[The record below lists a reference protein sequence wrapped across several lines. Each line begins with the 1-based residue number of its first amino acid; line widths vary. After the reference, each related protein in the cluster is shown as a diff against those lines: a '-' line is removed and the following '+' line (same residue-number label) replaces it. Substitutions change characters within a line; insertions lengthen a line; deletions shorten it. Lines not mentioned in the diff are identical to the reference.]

1 MTTPTVST
9 RRADLSRTAA
19 TTVLVLVATVASF
32 HALTVLIGPGPWT
45 RTGTS
50 FLLVLGLV
58 TWVTRALL
66 ETRPSTSVSRT
77 RSLVPT
83 LAGLLVGAW
92 GLLALFGGVTS
103 RGIDLA
109 ISSASLDRVLARF
122 AAGRQLIATETSPIE
137 PSFPLVLI
145 AVGGA
150 ALVFLLTDL
159 IAGGLRLP
167 AAAGL
172 PLLALWIPPLVIEG
186 SVPPAVFVVTVTAL
200 LLLVAVDNPHRA
212 VRRTTTSATTVRS
225 ADRATRALR
234 ASTTLAATLA
244 IALVALVAGSAAGA
258 LPQIVRSPW
267 TAFFT
272 SAGPT
277 VRLASDLDMESNLKA
292 RSEEVALTYEFPE
305 DRANDTS
312 STDVGPL
319 RMFTLTG
326 FDGRNWR
333 RGDARQGPQVEES
346 NILWPDGGGISGGG
360 EPRQVDVTLRTLRDE
375 RLVLPTEPRTITA
388 PGEWFYDDARDEV
401 TGNEA
406 TEPGMEYSFVVHPR
420 DLTAQALRTSEGGD
434 LDDPNLLEVPASS
447 HQEDIRSLATEIT
460 ADTSNRYDAAVA
472 LQSYF
477 RDGSRFTYSTEVPD
491 GQTDDTVWNFLQ
503 DRQGYCVQF
512 ATSMTMMARS
522 IGIPARMAVGF
533 LPGERTSDNLF
544 EVTGK
549 DSHAWPELYF
559 PGQGW
564 VRFEPTPAVQAGPV
578 PSWADPLLASN
589 NAPAPADPGDVP
601 TNAATPNAPIT
612 TAPTTGPAPDVN
624 GGTGAA
630 QEGGQRTWI
639 IGGSALVVLLV
650 LSALAWLNAR
660 RRTAPDP
667 TPDVESTWAELT
679 EQLADLDIRWPA
691 SATLRNV
698 PALVVAQVVAR
709 TGRQLPV
716 ATTDA
721 LVTLTSAVEAQRYAR
736 TWQPPAPETLTSLL
750 EQVVSGVREG
760 LSDRPAH
767 VDGPSALPVG

>member
-1 MTTPTVST
+1 MTTPTIST
-9 RRADLSRTAA
+9 RRADLVRT
-19 TTVLVLVATVASF
+19 TTTTALVLVATVASF
-32 HALTVLIGPGPWT
+32 HALTVLIGPGTWT
-45 RTGTS
+45 RTGTV
-50 FLLVLGLV
+50 FVLVLGLV
-58 TWVTRALL
+58 TWATRALL
-66 ETRPSTSVSRT
+66 ETRPSASSARA

-83 LAGLLVGAW
+83 VAGLLVGAW
-92 GLLALFGGVTS
+92 GLLAVFGGVTS

-186 SVPPAVFVVTVTAL
+186 AVPPAVFVVTVTAL

-212 VRRTTTSATTVRS
+212 VRRTSGAAVQTV
-225 ADRATRALR
+225 DRATRALR

-346 NILWPDGGGISGGG
+346 NILWPDDAGTAAG

-375 RLVLPTEPRTITA
+375 RLVLPTEPRTVAA

-401 TGNEA
+401 TGNQA

-420 DLTAQALRTSEGGD
+420 DLTAQALRASEGGD

-447 HQEDIRSLATEIT
+447 HEEDIRALATEIT
-460 ADTSNRYDAAVA
+460 AETNNRYDAAVA

-564 VRFEPTPAVQAGPV
+564 VRFEPTPAVQAGAV
-578 PSWADPLLASN
+578 PSWADPLLAAN
-589 NAPAPADPGDVP
+589 NAPAPADPGEVP
-601 TNAATPNAPIT
+601 TNAATPNAPNT
-612 TAPTTGPAPDVN
+612 TAPTTGPAPDLSS
-624 GGTGAA
+624 GTGNT
-630 QEGGQRTWI
+630 QDGMQRTWI
-639 IGGSALVVLLV
+639 IGASALAVLLA
-650 LSALAWLNAR
+650 LSALAWLIVR
-660 RRTAPDP
+660 RRSEPVS

-679 EQLADLDIRWPA
+679 ERLGDLDIRWPA

-716 ATTDA
+716 STTDA
-721 LVTLTSAVEAQRYAR
+721 LVTLTSAVEAERYAR
-736 TWQPPAPETLTSLL
+736 TWQSPGAETLTSLL
-750 EQVVSGVREG
+750 EQVVTGVREG